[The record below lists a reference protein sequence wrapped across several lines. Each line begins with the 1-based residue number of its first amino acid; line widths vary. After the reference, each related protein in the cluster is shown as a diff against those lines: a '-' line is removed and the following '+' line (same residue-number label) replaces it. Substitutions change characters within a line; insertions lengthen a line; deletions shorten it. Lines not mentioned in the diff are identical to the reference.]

1 MTVTYQDLL
10 NFSDFIV
17 LRSGSVYNNKYA
29 NRNSTSGREHKSTIT
44 SDDVDALLNALAR
57 GVSDTEYDWVGK
69 NCSYSTATECVNVNG
84 VMKKTVRV
92 QNSSSDKYSKCNYGS
107 NSNDNYII
115 SDNVPKAYDC
125 APLQTCGSSVKYI
138 WDETDKER
146 TKWFLTNMPNAN
158 NTIEHPGVCVKVYN
172 GETGKKTTDPN
183 DRYRKISSNPSENEP
198 NEDGQY
204 DCLDNGQV
212 TRQMVDDIA
221 DGPIAA
227 GTYNKTQ
234 PNEKI
239 GSSDSSPLGI
249 ECSEYGI
256 YYGGGGT
263 SNGPDRYDIQRG
275 YKKFLDPASPPNSDG
290 DKLGAQTVDCKVNVT
305 KALYVKKGN
314 ESEICDADL
323 PLYPGDAV
331 EATYDLP
338 LNDNQGTPNDILKR
352 RSDWWDNNTCVW
364 RNQVIKEP
372 DPNSYTY
379 KNQYNEQY
387 GYYIP
392 SRLNGVCDYDSA
404 FGYKGSNASGAV
416 GITEIDCT
424 DGSAPEDGISCDDI
438 PANVNNIALD
448 IDCNR
453 YENIVSNA
461 SPDICPGINHPGNT
475 DSFPDST
482 YGSNYDSPCTAGQ
495 IETTYRWVDQSQII
509 QDSAKIDDPDDE
521 NTDAYNIDGN
531 FKTYIKN
538 VAFERDYSIPCS
550 YDSDSD
556 PNTKYLLVK
565 DYYRGVNISR
575 NLNTNDPAYTNL
587 DKPLEF
593 SKGVKD
599 QNDVLNS
606 AIIWYSGDELADLTG
621 SQSEVITN
629 YDIDGID
636 ILKRN
641 PNTGQV
647 DPTPTGTGVGECWF
661 PLEIH
666 EMPNYRNIDN
676 LYSTT
681 ALRNDTQD
689 VFDSIE
695 GNAVGIKD
703 LGSANKK
710 AKMDA
715 IKRKIV
721 ENSSVGDFLYYNIGD
736 IGTQECEDEVD
747 SLVNTSYA
755 WIDKI
760 GSS

>member
-17 LRSGSVYNNKYA
+17 AKSGSVYNNKYA

-84 VMKKTVRV
+84 VMKKTVTV
-92 QNSSSDKYSKCNYGS
+92 QNSSTDKYSKCNYGS

-221 DGPIAA
+221 DGP
-227 GTYNKTQ
+227 YNKTGV
-234 PNEKI
+234 NEKI
-239 GSSDSSPLGI
+239 GSDSSRLGI

-263 SNGPDRYDIQRG
+263 HNGPDRYDIQTG
-275 YKKFLDPASPPNSDG
+275 YQKFLDPASINSDG

-314 ESEICDADL
+314 DSEICDADL
-323 PLYPGDAV
+323 PLYPGDDV

-338 LNDNQGTPNDILKR
+338 LNGNQR
-352 RSDWWDNNTCVW
+352 RSDWWDDNTCVW

-379 KNQYNEQY
+379 QNQYNEQY

-392 SRLNGVCDYDSA
+392 SRLNGVCHYDSA

-416 GITEIDCT
+416 GITQIDCT

-448 IDCNR
+448 IDCNK
-453 YENIVSNA
+453 YKKIVSNP

-475 DSFPDST
+475 DSFPGST
-482 YGSNYDSPCTAGQ
+482 YESNYDSPCTAGQ
-495 IETTYRWVDQSQII
+495 IETEYRWVDQSQII
-509 QDSAKIDDPDDE
+509 PDSATIDEPNDE
-521 NTDAYNIDGN
+521 NTDAENLDGY
-531 FKTYIKN
+531 FKTYKKN
-538 VAFERDYSIPCS
+538 VADERKYSIPCS
-550 YDSDSD
+550 YDSDS
-556 PNTKYLLVK
+556 NTKYLLVK
-565 DYYRGVNISR
+565 DSYRGVNISR
-575 NLNTNDPAYTNL
+575 NLNSDDLAYTNI
-587 DKPLEF
+587 DVPLEF

-599 QNDVLNS
+599 DYDTPKS
-606 AIIWYSGDELADLTG
+606 EIIWYSGDELAELKG
-621 SQSEVITN
+621 SKSEVITN
-629 YDIDGID
+629 YDTDGID
-636 ILKRN
+636 ILKR
-641 PNTGQV
+641 TDQV

-661 PLEIH
+661 PLEIQQ
-666 EMPNYRNIDN
+666 MPNFKNIDN
-676 LYSTT
+676 LYSDYDD
-681 ALRNDTQD
+681 DTKG
-689 VFDSIE
+689 VFNAIE

-715 IKRKIV
+715 IKRTIV
-721 ENSSVGDFLYYNIGD
+721 ENSSEGDFLYYNIGD

>member
-17 LRSGSVYNNKYA
+17 LGSGSVYNNKYA
-29 NRNSTSGREHKSTIT
+29 NRNSISYGRAHDSTIT
-44 SDDVDALLNALAR
+44 SADVNALLNALAR
-57 GVSDTEYDWVGK
+57 NVGDGEYDWVGK
-69 NCSYSTATECVNVNG
+69 NCSYYTVTECKNVNG
-84 VMKKTVRV
+84 AMKKTVRV
-92 QNSSSDKYSKCNYGS
+92 EDSSQDPYSYKYSKCNYGS

-138 WDETDKER
+138 WDEDNKHR
-146 TKWFLTNMPNAN
+146 TGWFLANMPNAN
-158 NTIEHPGVCVKVYN
+158 NTIEHPGVCVKVYSGPN
-172 GETGKKTTDPN
+172 DRKTTDPN
-183 DRYRKISSNPSENEP
+183 DSYRKISSNPSENEP

-204 DCLDNGQV
+204 DCLDNGEV
-212 TRQMVDDIA
+212 TRQMVYDIA
-221 DGPIAA
+221 DGLIAK
-227 GTYNKTQ
+227 GSQNKTQ
-234 PNEKI
+234 PNERI
-239 GSSDSSPLGI
+239 GSDSSPLGI
-249 ECSEYGI
+249 ECSEHGI

-263 SNGPDRYDIQRG
+263 HNGPDRYDIQTG
-275 YKKFLDPASPPNSDG
+275 YQKFLDPASNSDG
-290 DKLGAQTVDCKVNVT
+290 DKLGAQTVDCRVNVT

-314 ESEICDADL
+314 PSEICDADL
-323 PLYPGDAV
+323 PLYPGDD
-331 EATYDLP
+331 EQQKYDLP
-338 LNDNQGTPNDILKR
+338 LNGDQR
-352 RSDWWDNNTCVW
+352 RSDWWDDNTCVW

-379 KNQYNEQY
+379 QNQYNEQY

-392 SRLNGVCDYDSA
+392 SRLNGVCHYDSA
-404 FGYKGSNASGAV
+404 FGYKGSNASGAD

-424 DGSAPEDGISCDDI
+424 EGSAPEDGISCADI

-448 IDCNR
+448 IDCNE
-453 YENIVSNA
+453 YEKIVSNP
-461 SPDICPGINHPGNT
+461 SPDICPGFNHPGNT
-475 DSFPDST
+475 DSYPNST
-482 YGSNYDSPCTAGQ
+482 YGSNYDSPCTASQ
-495 IETTYRWVDQSQII
+495 IDTKYRWVDQSQII
-509 QDSAKIDDPDDE
+509 PDSAKIDNINSEGTNAD
-521 NTDAYNIDGN
+521 NIDGN
-531 FKTYIKN
+531 FKTYKKN
-538 VAFERDYSIPCS
+538 VADERKYSIPCS
-550 YDSDSD
+550 YDSDPD
-556 PNTKYLLVK
+556 TKYLLVK
-565 DYYRGVNISR
+565 DAYRGVNISR
-575 NLNTNDPAYTNL
+575 NLNSDDPAYTNL

-599 QNDVLNS
+599 QNDALNS
-606 AIIWYSGDELADLTG
+606 TIIWYSGDELADLKG
-621 SQSEVITN
+621 SNSEVITN
-629 YDIDGID
+629 YDTDGIG
-636 ILKRN
+636 ILKRTQ
-641 PNTGQV
+641 NTGQV
-647 DPTPTGTGVGECWF
+647 DPTSTGTGVGECWF

-689 VFDSIE
+689 VFDAIE

-703 LGSANKK
+703 LGSTNKK

-736 IGTQECEDEVD
+736 IGTQECEAPED

>member
-17 LRSGSVYNNKYA
+17 LGSGSVYNNKYA
-29 NRNSTSGREHKSTIT
+29 NRNSSISGGRAHNSTIT
-44 SDDVDALLNALAR
+44 SADVNALLNALAR
-57 GVSDTEYDWVGK
+57 NVGDGEYDWVGK
-69 NCSYSTATECVNVNG
+69 NCSYSTVTECKNVNG
-84 VMKKTVRV
+84 AMKKTVRV
-92 QNSSSDKYSKCNYGS
+92 EDSSQYSKCNYGS

-115 SDNVPKAYDC
+115 SDNDPKAYDC

-138 WDETDKER
+138 WDEDNKDR
-146 TKWFLTNMPNAN
+146 TRWFLANMPNAN
-158 NTIEHPGVCVKVYN
+158 NTIEHPGVCVKVYSGPN
-172 GETGKKTTDPN
+172 DRKTTDPN
-183 DRYRKISSNPSENEP
+183 DPYRKISSNSSENEP

-204 DCLDNGQV
+204 DCLDNGEV
-212 TRQMVDDIA
+212 TRQMVNDIA
-221 DGPIAA
+221 DGPQ
-227 GTYNKTQ
+227 NKTGV
-234 PNEKI
+234 NEKI
-239 GSSDSSPLGI
+239 GSDSSPLGI
-249 ECSEYGI
+249 ECSEHGI
-256 YYGGGGT
+256 HYGGGG
-263 SNGPDRYDIQRG
+263 NINENPDLYDIQNG
-275 YKKFLDPASPPNSDG
+275 YQKFLEPASINSDG
-290 DKLGAQTVDCKVNVT
+290 DKLGAQTVDCRVNVT

-314 ESEICDADL
+314 PSEICDADL
-323 PLYPGDAV
+323 PLYPGDD
-331 EATYDLP
+331 EQQKYDLP
-338 LNDNQGTPNDILKR
+338 LNGNQR
-352 RSDWWDNNTCVW
+352 RSDWWDDNTCVW

-379 KNQYNEQY
+379 QNQYNEQY

-416 GITEIDCT
+416 GITEINCT
-424 DGSAPEDGISCDDI
+424 DGSAPEDGISCADI

-448 IDCNR
+448 IDCNK
-453 YENIVSNA
+453 YEKIVSNP

-475 DSFPDST
+475 DSFLNST

-495 IETTYRWVDQSQII
+495 IETEYRWVDQSQII
-509 QDSAKIDDPDDE
+509 PDSATIDNLDNE
-521 NTDAYNIDGN
+521 STDAYNIDGN
-531 FKTYIKN
+531 FKTYKKN
-538 VAFERDYSIPCS
+538 VADERKYSIPCS
-550 YDSDSD
+550 YDSDS
-556 PNTKYLLVK
+556 NTKYLLVK
-565 DYYRGVNISR
+565 DSYRGVNISR
-575 NLNTNDPAYTNL
+575 NLNTYDPAYTDS

-593 SKGVKD
+593 KKGVKGPE
-599 QNDVLNS
+599 NVLNYK
-606 AIIWYSGDELADLTG
+606 IIWYSGDELADLKG
-621 SQSEVITN
+621 SNSEVITN
-629 YDIDGID
+629 YATDGID
-636 ILKRN
+636 ILKRT

-661 PLEIH
+661 PLEIQ
-666 EMPNYRNIDN
+666 EMPNFRNIDN
-676 LYSTT
+676 LYST
-681 ALRNDTQD
+681 LDLNNDTKD

-721 ENSSVGDFLYYNIGD
+721 ENSSKGDFLYYNIGD
-736 IGTQECEDEVD
+736 IGTQECEAPED

>member
-17 LRSGSVYNNKYA
+17 AKSGSVYNNKYA
-29 NRNSTSGREHKSTIT
+29 NRNSNSNSGDREHKSTIT

-84 VMKKTVRV
+84 VMKKTVTV
-92 QNSSSDKYSKCNYGS
+92 QNSPTDKYSKCNYNN

-115 SDNVPKAYDC
+115 SHNIPKAYDC

-138 WDETDKER
+138 WDETHKER

-172 GETGKKTTDPN
+172 GQTGKKTTDPN
-183 DRYRKISSNPSENEP
+183 DPYRKISSNPSENVP
-198 NEDGQY
+198 NDDGQY
-204 DCLDNGQV
+204 DCLDNGEV
-212 TRQMVDDIA
+212 TRQMVNGIA
-221 DGPIAA
+221 D

-239 GSSDSSPLGI
+239 GSDSSPLGI

-256 YYGGGGT
+256 HYGGGGT
-263 SNGPDRYDIQRG
+263 SNGPDLYDIQDG
-275 YKKFLDPASPPNSDG
+275 YDKFLEPASINSDG

-314 ESEICDADL
+314 PSEICDADL
-323 PLYPGDAV
+323 PLYPGDD
-331 EATYDLP
+331 EQQKYDLP
-338 LNDNQGTPNDILKR
+338 LNGDQR
-352 RSDWWDNNTCVW
+352 RSDWWDDNTCVW

-379 KNQYNEQY
+379 QNQYNEQY

-392 SRLNGVCDYDSA
+392 SRLNGVCHYDSA

-424 DGSAPEDGISCDDI
+424 EGSAPEDGISCADI
-438 PANVNNIALD
+438 PANVNTIALD
-448 IDCNR
+448 IDCNK
-453 YENIVSNA
+453 YKKIVSNS

-475 DSFPDST
+475 DSFPNST
-482 YGSNYDSPCTAGQ
+482 YGSNYNSPCTAGQ
-495 IETTYRWVDQSQII
+495 IETEYRWVDQSQII
-509 QDSAKIDDPDDE
+509 PDSAKIDDPDDE

-538 VAFERDYSIPCS
+538 VADERKYSIPC
-550 YDSDSD
+550 YYDSD

-565 DYYRGVNISR
+565 DAYRGVNISR
-575 NLNTNDPAYTNL
+575 NLNTYDPAYTNL

-599 QNDVLNS
+599 QNDALNS
-606 AIIWYSGDELADLTG
+606 TIIWYSGDELADLKG
-621 SQSEVITN
+621 SNSEVITN
-629 YDIDGID
+629 YGTDGID
-636 ILKRN
+636 ILKRT

-647 DPTPTGTGVGECWF
+647 DPTSTGTGVGECWF
-661 PLEIH
+661 PLEIQK
-666 EMPNYRNIDN
+666 MPNFRNIDN

-689 VFDSIE
+689 VFDAIE